1 MAVATYISPNSASL
15 VLCSTAP
22 TPLPSFAVLRLLF
35 ALSEFVQTGLD
46 LRLVAA
52 VGRLIILR
60 VRRDVLLIHPAAFK
74 IMRILITHAVAE
86 YLLRPFVLLVAQVQR
101 HRQRA

>member
-1 MAVATYISPNSASL
+1 MAVATYISPNSAWL

-35 ALSEFVQTGLD
+35 ALSEFVQAGLD
-46 LRLVAA
+46 LRFVAA

-60 VRRDVLLIHPAAFK
+60 VRRDVLLIHPAAFVVV
-74 IMRILITHAVAE
+74 RVLITHAVAE
-86 YLLRPFVLLVAQVQR
+86 HLLRPLVLLVAEVQW
-101 HRQRA
+101 HR